1 MLTTVTTTSLKIT
14 NRLLSKLKS
23 KVSYR
28 DHKRTWQEVLDEL
41 LLYLHNIY
49 MVYANNK

>member
-1 MLTTVTTTSLKIT
+1 MLTAIATTSLRIT
-14 NRLLSKLKS
+14 NKLLSKFKG

-41 LLYLHNIY
+41 LLYLDNTY
-49 MVYANNK
+49 MVHANNK